1 MSKSVFD
8 NYFWIPFRNDS
19 GETIPPYSS
28 IKITGVVSGGA
39 RITLTCD
46 KPSQTTCTY
55 ASSGPFSVVADG
67 FGSACVSSHRVV
79 KFSGTVTTGD
89 EIGPVD
95 GSWEASAD
103 GNGMMVYGV
112 IDATNNLALVSLLPK
127 AETCG
132 QDSSSSY
139 GSSYCVSIPGVDLDA
154 IELVDAVDA
163 DYVLAIRNGCLVKV
177 ALTECDN
184 SGSV

>member
-1 MSKSVFD
+1 MSKSIYD

-19 GETIPPYSS
+19 GETIPAYSS
-28 IKITGVVSGGA
+28 LKITGVVSGGA

-46 KPSQTTCTY
+46 KPDNSTCTY
-55 ASSGPFSVVADG
+55 AASGPFAVPVDG
-67 FGSACVSSHRVV
+67 YGSACVSSHRIV
-79 KFSGTVTTGD
+79 KVSASVSTGD
-89 EIGPVD
+89 EIGPVG
-95 GSWEASAD
+95 GSWESGD
-103 GNGMMVYGV
+103 GGNGMMVYGM
-112 IDATNNLALVSLLPK
+112 IDATKNLALVSLLPK

-177 ALTECDN
+177 ALTECG
-184 SGSV
+184 SG